1 MKQYV
6 IDGLSPYDYERLKK
20 YFDEILG
27 QPSLGSIYWLEIDP
41 ELLSPMQI
49 SHTDCQPHYFAFE
62 LDERGHLSCEFLVRI
77 KKSIKCD
84 CMGYAD
90 KKQRDWLM
98 DKIDDI
104 LKILDITI

>member
-6 IDGLSPYDYERLKK
+6 IDGLSAYDYERLKR
-20 YFDEILG
+20 YFDETLG
-27 QPSLGSIYWLEIDP
+27 VPSLGSIYWLEIAQ
-41 ELLSPMQI
+41 EILNPMQI
-49 SHTDCQPHYFAFE
+49 SHTDCQPHYFALE
-62 LDERGHLSCEFLVRI
+62 LDEERLSCEFLVRI
-77 KKSIKCD
+77 KKKIKCD